1 MRAIGAR
8 LVAPT
13 GLCDLAVA
21 GGTTVATISSLLA
34 DHVTLQV
41 RSVDRLFLQGYV
53 PRLMTEGQV
62 IRFLLDRGFP
72 IPSPAVLGRFGRRY
86 VDQINDYIAS
96 NQIPA
101 VKFVKGDVKEEIARK
116 RFQAAE
122 REGRFGVVMV
132 GIAQERTS
140 AWRGWRDGGPDG
152 HPHFVYRRQSIFPNN
167 YYFYIRDPDWGPSF
181 LKTVGYAPFPVW
193 VYLNGNEWAKQQATQ
208 QSIAFQAL
216 DNGFASCEDS
226 EALAATCGSL
236 SAGDVRAF
244 FDRWQAAL
252 PSPFTDEDRR
262 RGYSYDLAFRQLEIS
277 DTRVFDRPAAG
288 RAWFEQTLPDQL
300 TLGRPDQAAVIFGR
314 RVTRQTPG
322 KFQTKVFNR
331 GVEAAIQIHFRASKV
346 KQYFKEGR
354 ALRTE
359 TTVNDTRDFGIGR
372 LLTDEN
378 WNALIDI
385 GHQIN
390 QRLLDHQL
398 DACACAPDAT
408 LLERVV
414 LPSTTPDG
422 LPAPGLRFGEPRTM
436 ALLACLCSYQHLV
449 VGLTNRS
456 LRALIAGLIPGYG
469 ARQMTYDLRRLRR
482 KGFIQR
488 IPRTQRYELTR
499 EGRRL
504 AVFFSKTYTRIVNPS
519 LAELDPALPIEIARR
534 QPLAIAYRAFE
545 RAIEE
550 KIKHAAI
557 AA

>member
-1 MRAIGAR
+1 M
-8 LVAPT
+8 
-13 GLCDLAVA
+13 
-21 GGTTVATISSLLA
+21 ATISSLLA
-34 DHVTLQV
+34 DHVSLQV

-72 IPSPAVLGRFGRRY
+72 IPSPAVLGKIGRDY
-86 VDQINDYIAS
+86 VSQINQYIVDHE
-96 NQIPA
+96 IPT

-116 RFQAAE
+116 HFQAAE
-122 REGRFGVVMV
+122 RDGRYGVVMV
-132 GIAQERTS
+132 GVVQEKTS

-167 YYFYIRDPDWGPSF
+167 YYFYIRDPDWGPAF
-181 LKTVGYAPFPVW
+181 IKTIAYAPFPLW
-193 VYLNGNEWAKQQATQ
+193 IYLNGNEWAKQQATQ
-208 QSIAFQAL
+208 LGIGFKAL
-216 DNGFASCEDS
+216 DNGFASCEDPQ
-226 EALAATCGSL
+226 ALAGICNSL
-236 SAGDVRAF
+236 SAGDVHAF

-252 PSPFTDEDRR
+252 PSPLSVEDRR
-262 RGYSYDLAFRQLEIS
+262 RGYGHALAFRQMEIS
-277 DTRVFDRPAAG
+277 DTRTFDRPAAG
-288 RAWFEQTLPDQL
+288 RAWFEATIPDQL

-322 KFQTKVFNR
+322 RFHTKIFNR
-331 GVEAAIQIHFRASKV
+331 GVETAIQIHYRASKV

-359 TTVNDTRDFGIGR
+359 TTINDTRDFGVGR

-385 GHQIN
+385 GHQVN

-414 LPSTTPDG
+414 LPSTTSDG
-422 LPAPGLRFGEPRTM
+422 LPAPGLRFGDPRTM
-436 ALLACLCSYQHLV
+436 VLLACLCSFQHLFA
-449 VGLTNRS
+449 GLTNRS
-456 LRALIAGLIPGYG
+456 LRAMIAGLIPGYG
-469 ARQMTYDLRRLRR
+469 SRQMTYDLRRLRR

-504 AVFFSKTYTRIVNPS
+504 AVFFSKTYTRIVNPC
-519 LAELDPALPIEIARR
+519 LAELDPRLPAEIAARS
-534 QPLAIAYRAFE
+534 PLANSWRAFE
-545 RAIEE
+545 HAIDTQ
-550 KIKHAAI
+550 IRQAAL

>member
-1 MRAIGAR
+1 
-8 LVAPT
+8 
-13 GLCDLAVA
+13 
-21 GGTTVATISSLLA
+21 VATISSLLA
-34 DHVTLQV
+34 DHVSLQV

-72 IPSPAVLGRFGRRY
+72 IPSPAVLGKIGRDY
-86 VDQINDYIAS
+86 VNQVNDYIAA
-96 NQIPA
+96 NEIPT

-116 RFQAAE
+116 QFKAAE
-122 REGRFGVVMV
+122 REGRYGVVMV
-132 GIAQERTS
+132 GVCQEKTS

-167 YYFYIRDPDWGPSF
+167 YYFYIRDPDWGPAF
-181 LKTVGYAPFPVW
+181 IKTVAYAPWPVW
-193 VYLNGNEWAKQQATQ
+193 VYLNGNEWGKQQA
-208 QSIAFQAL
+208 SRRGVSFKAL
-216 DNGFASCEDS
+216 DNGFASCEDPR
-226 EALAATCGSL
+226 ALAEICNSL
-236 SAGDVRAF
+236 SAGDVHAF
-244 FDRWQAAL
+244 FDRWQATL
-252 PSPFTDEDRR
+252 PSPLTPQDRA
-262 RGYSYDLAFRQLEIS
+262 RGYAHALAFRQMEIS

-288 RAWFEQTLPDQL
+288 RAWFEATIPDQL

-314 RVTRQTPG
+314 RVSRRTPG
-322 KFQTKVFNR
+322 KFHTKVFNR
-331 GVEAAIQIHFRASKV
+331 GVETAIQIHYRASKV

-359 TTVNDTRDFGIGR
+359 TTINDTRDFGVGR
-372 LLTDEN
+372 LVTDEN
-378 WNALIDI
+378 WNRLINV
-385 GHQIN
+385 GHDIN

-414 LPSTTPDG
+414 LPSTHDG
-422 LPAPGLRFGEPRTM
+422 LPAPGLRFGDPRTM
-436 ALLACLCSYQHLV
+436 ALLACLCSYQHLI

-456 LRALIAGLIPGYG
+456 LRALIAGLIPGYT

-504 AVFFSKTYTRIVNPS
+504 AVFFTKTYTRILNPA
-519 LAELDPALPIEIARR
+519 LAQLDPTLPPEIAARS
-534 QPLAIAYRAFE
+534 PIASSWRAFE
-545 RAIEE
+545 RAIDN
-550 KIKHAAI
+550 IISQAAI